1 MNCPETGLEERPDK
15 DIGEIPREYMA
26 FKQKFAEVVAKYM
39 ILHEQDATLLD
50 CWHREADKRKGPD

>member
-1 MNCPETGLEERPDK
+1 
-15 DIGEIPREYMA
+15 MA